1 VHTKMTAVG
10 TEHTFSYF
18 GDQAQRDLFSSSWF
32 RFLFDHSHPTFSLTP
47 SRPNMVHQF
56 C

>member
-1 VHTKMTAVG
+1 MTAVG

-32 RFLFDHSHPTFSLTP
+32 RFLFDHSHPILSLIPFSTK
-47 SRPNMVHQF
+47 MADQF
-56 C
+56 W